1 MTSILV
7 TFVGTTFLY
16 VCLFLIVCRRIAKH
30 LQGNP
35 EAVKAVLDHVFLP
48 AFGKKSEHKPVGQK
62 TEQKVMMQK
71 TKGPL
76 V

>member
-1 MTSILV
+1 L

-16 VCLFLIVCRRIAKH
+16 VCLLFLVCRRIAKH

-35 EAVKAVLDHVFLP
+35 EAVKAVTDHVFLP
-48 AFGKKSEHKPVGQK
+48 ALGRKPEHKPVGQK
-62 TEQKVMMQK
+62 TEQKLMTQK
-71 TKGPL
+71 TKGTL